1 MAGIFPTQIEQI
13 NDFSSKAGAQVLDV
27 LNKAPK
33 TNYFDILSKVV
44 DQATKATE
52 SQRLTEAVDAYNRAM
67 EAGKSASEALVG
79 LDPRVTGSKA
89 FKDEADKIRSSILDQ
104 RANDRQEAM
113 WANTLRQQARQE
125 EANWLRADLAK
136 TMATTPGSEALW
148 LDDNKKRLEAN
159 PIAYT
164 GVMQD
169 LKGKDLY
176 LPDADTVATADRLL
190 ASIPDSIN
198 KLEDAYKR
206 AGVSVDNASNLGIAL
221 STDLEK
227 SPYLKDLNAF
237 IEHQGKL
244 RGYDGNDMGDFA
256 SNMKDAYKALSAKYG
271 NLPQEQILAA
281 MERYLDVSKW
291 SYVPFLGRFAQDV
304 IGNGAGGELEKLAPN
319 FSTQKEMAERA
330 LTMKNLLGEAVKN
343 DALQKELLS
352 ARTLM
357 ARYDQQYQ
365 DGIIPTKERAEKL
378 KAVVAKGLISKLT
391 NLGWGKDKLELFTDA
406 LGQQSALAK

>member
-89 FKDEADKIRSSILDQ
+89 FKDEADKIRASILNQ
-104 RANDRQEAM
+104 RTNDRQEAI

-148 LDDNKKRLEAN
+148 LEDNKKRLEAN
-159 PIAYT
+159 PLAYA

-169 LKGKDLY
+169 LEGKDLY

-190 ASIPDSIN
+190 ASIPASIN

-206 AGVSVDNASNLGIAL
+206 AGVGVDNASNLGIVL
-221 STDLEK
+221 TTDLEK

-237 IEHQGKL
+237 IEHHGKL

-256 SNMKDAYKALSAKYG
+256 GTMRDAYKALSAKYG

-281 MERYLDVSKW
+281 MERHLDVSKW
-291 SYVPFLGRFAQDV
+291 SYVPFFGRYAQDV
-304 IGNGAGGELEKLAPN
+304 IGNGADGDLEKLALN

-330 LTMKNLLGEAVKN
+330 LTMKNLLGEAIKN

-352 ARTLM
+352 AQTLM

-391 NLGWGKDKLELFTDA
+391 NLGWGKDKLELFTNA
-406 LGQQSALAK
+406 MGQQSALAK

>member
-89 FKDEADKIRSSILDQ
+89 FKDEADKIRSSILNQ
-104 RANDRQEAM
+104 RANDRAEAM

-148 LDDNKKRLEAN
+148 LEDNKKRLEAN
-159 PIAYT
+159 PLAYA

-176 LPDADTVATADRLL
+176 LPDADTVYTADRLL
-190 ASIPDSIN
+190 ASIPDSN
-198 KLEDAYKR
+198 NELEDAYKN
-206 AGVSVDNASNLGIAL
+206 ASVAVDNASNLGIAL

-237 IEHQGKL
+237 IEHHGKL

-256 SNMKDAYKALSAKYG
+256 SNMRDAYKALSAKYG

-304 IGNGAGGELEKLAPN
+304 IGNGAYGELRELSKN

-330 LTMKNLLGEAVKN
+330 LTMKNLLGEAIKN

-365 DGIIPTKERAEKL
+365 NGIIPTKERAEKL

-391 NLGWGKDKLELFTDA
+391 NLGWGKDKLELFTNA

>member
-27 LNKAPK
+27 LNKSSK

-89 FKDEADKIRSSILDQ
+89 FKDEADKIRASILTQ
-104 RANDRQEAM
+104 RANDRAEAM

-136 TMATTPGSEALW
+136 TMATTPGSESLW
-148 LDDNKKRLEAN
+148 LEDNKKRLEAN
-159 PIAYT
+159 PLAYA

-176 LPDADTVATADRLL
+176 LLDADTVATADRLL

-198 KLEDAYKR
+198 ELEDAYKN
-206 AGVSVDNASNLGIAL
+206 AGVAVDNASNLGIAL

-227 SPYLKDLNAF
+227 SPYLKDLNTF
-237 IEHQGKL
+237 IEHHGKL

-256 SNMKDAYKALSAKYG
+256 GNMRDAYKALSAKYG

-291 SYVPFLGRFAQDV
+291 SYVPFFGRFAQDV

-343 DALQKELLS
+343 NALQKELLS

-378 KAVVAKGLISKLT
+378 KTVVAKGLITKLT

-406 LGQQSALAK
+406 LSQQSALAK

>member
-89 FKDEADKIRSSILDQ
+89 FKDEADKIRSSILNQ
-104 RANDRQEAM
+104 RANDRAEAM

-136 TMATTPGSEALW
+136 TMTTTPGSEALW

-159 PIAYT
+159 PLAYT

-176 LPDADTVATADRLL
+176 LPDADTVTTADRLL
-190 ASIPDSIN
+190 ASIPSSIN

-206 AGVSVDNASNLGIAL
+206 AGEAVDNASNLGIAL

-256 SNMKDAYKALSAKYG
+256 SNMRDAYKALSAKYG

-281 MERYLDVSKW
+281 MERNLDVSKW
-291 SYVPFLGRFAQDV
+291 SYVPFFGRYAQDV
-304 IGNGAGGELEKLAPN
+304 IGNGTDGELEKLAPN

>member
-1 MAGIFPTQIEQI
+1 MAGIFPTQIQQT
-13 NDFSSKAGAQVLDV
+13 NDFSGQAGERLLNVIGKQQVYNPLEAFV
-27 LNKAPK
+27 TTLNKA
-33 TNYFDILSKVV
+33 
-44 DQATKATE
+44 TKAME

-89 FKDEADKIRSSILDQ
+89 FKDEADKIRASILNQ
-104 RANDRQEAM
+104 RANDRAEAM

-136 TMATTPGSEALW
+136 TMATTPGSESLW
-148 LDDNKKRLEAN
+148 LEDNKKRLEAN
-159 PIAYT
+159 PLAYA

-198 KLEDAYKR
+198 ELEDAYKN
-206 AGVSVDNASNLGIAL
+206 AGVAVDNASNLGIAL

-237 IEHQGKL
+237 IEHHGKL

-256 SNMKDAYKALSAKYG
+256 GNMRDAYKVLSAKYG

-291 SYVPFLGRFAQDV
+291 SYVPFFGRFAQDV

-343 DALQKELLS
+343 NALQKELLS

-365 DGIIPTKERAEKL
+365 AGIIPTKERAEKL
-378 KAVVAKGLISKLT
+378 KAVVAKGLITKLT

>member
-1 MAGIFPTQIEQI
+1 MATRIRLQRHGRKSYAFYSIVIADSRAPRDGKFIEKI
-13 NDFSSKAGAQVLDV
+13 GTYNPNTNPATVDLNFDAALAWVLKGAQPSDTVR
-27 LNKAPK
+27 N
-33 TNYFDILSKVV
+33 ILSREGVYMKKHLLGGVAKGAFGEAEAEAKFEAWKNNK
-44 DQATKATE
+44 QSGLAALKA
-52 SQRLTEAVDAYNRAM
+52 
-67 EAGKSASEALVG
+67 K
-79 LDPRVTGSKA
+79 
-89 FKDEADKIRSSILDQ
+89 
-104 RANDRQEAM
+104 
-113 WANTLRQQARQE
+113 QE

-148 LDDNKKRLEAN
+148 LEDNKKRLEAN
-159 PIAYT
+159 PLAYA

-190 ASIPDSIN
+190 ASIPASIN

-206 AGVSVDNASNLGIAL
+206 AGVGVDNASNLGIVL
-221 STDLEK
+221 TTDLEK

-237 IEHQGKL
+237 IEHHGKL

-256 SNMKDAYKALSAKYG
+256 GTMRDAYKALSAKYG

-281 MERYLDVSKW
+281 MERHLDVSKW
-291 SYVPFLGRFAQDV
+291 SYVPFFGRYAQDV
-304 IGNGAGGELEKLAPN
+304 IGNGADGDLEKLALN

-330 LTMKNLLGEAVKN
+330 LTMKNLLGEAIKN

-352 ARTLM
+352 AQTLM

-406 LGQQSALAK
+406 LGQQSALVK